1 MITLPAVISGT
12 KTSTTA
18 AASAADTGLTAE
30 AGVSAEGTD
39 TGGTQGFVSLLGDK
53 LLTLVQHD
61 ASGQAATP
69 QAGVAAFKPA
79 TPSKLNAMLAALENP
94 EALTALLQPEGKA
107 SDKAGIVAAAAD
119 DKDPVSSLSD
129 SDMQTLQ
136 ALFAMLPPAVNAPAA
151 APARLSD
158 ASALTS
164 EKGAKQTSLA
174 SLLASGSVNAEEDKK
189 GEGNEKA
196 GAGGLHGL
204 VSGTASPK
212 TPADAP
218 VLNGAFQQIAS
229 QAGKESEKENSSS
242 LTNPAL
248 TQHVVSSA
256 SAALTPTTT
265 TMVTAPATPQLN
277 AQLGSPEWQQAL
289 GQQILMFSRNGQH
302 TAELHLHPQDLG
314 SIQISL
320 KLDNDQAQL
329 SMISNHSQVRAAAEA
344 ALPHLRA
351 ALAESGIN
359 LGQSNVS
366 SDAFQQ
372 GQNFNGQQEQQRNSR
387 GNTFSLAAENDSEV
401 TPVAVPAS
409 LQARAAGTN
418 AVDIFA

>member
-39 TGGTQGFVSLLGDK
+39 TGGTQGFVSLLGNK
-53 LLTLVQHD
+53 LLTLVQHE

-69 QAGVAAFKPA
+69 QAGVAEFKPA

-107 SDKAGIVAAAAD
+107 SDKAGIVTAD

-136 ALFAMLPPAVNAPAA
+136 ALFAMLPPAVNTPAA
-151 APARLSD
+151 APARVSD
-158 ASALTS
+158 ASGLSS
-164 EKGAKQTSLA
+164 EKGAKQASLA
-174 SLLASGSVNAEEDKK
+174 SLLASGSVNAEGNKK

-204 VSGTASPK
+204 VSGTSSPK

-229 QAGKESEKENSSS
+229 QAGKEGEKENSSS
-242 LTNPAL
+242 LTNPTL
-248 TQHVVSSA
+248 THHVVSSA

-387 GNTFSLAAENDSEV
+387 GNTFSLAGENDSEV

-409 LQARAAGTN
+409 LQARADGTN